1 MVSFDNTEIAFQNR
15 SNVELQKTYLLFKL
29 MSFSFLVRIGKHIL
43 NFATFFHLPFSKL
56 LKYTIYQHFC
66 GGESLEEAAETIKS
80 LNKYN
85 IKAILDYSVEGKENE
100 AGFTNALNETL
111 ATIRF
116 AASNPDV
123 PFAVF
128 KPSAFGKQEI
138 LEKASVGKVLSTVE
152 NNELN
157 NFKQRIEILCKTA
170 SKLNIP
176 IMIDAEHS
184 YYQKIID
191 TVCEEMMKRYN
202 TEQAIVY
209 NTIQLY
215 RTDRLDFLKN
225 SLKKAEEKNYYLGI
239 KFVRGAYLEKERER
253 ARRLKYKSP
262 VHIGKAQTDS
272 DFNEALHF
280 SIEHIERISIFN
292 GTHNEESSKYLT
304 ILMSQAGLPNND
316 KRIWFSQ
323 LYGMGDNISYNLAN
337 EGYNVAKYIPYG
349 PVKYVMPY
357 LIRRAEENTSV
368 KGQSSQE
375 LTLIEREIKRR
386 KNLKLK

>member
-1 MVSFDNTEIAFQNR
+1 
-15 SNVELQKTYLLFKL
+15 
-29 MSFSFLVRIGKHIL
+29 MSFSILVRIVKHIL
-43 NFATFFHLPFSKL
+43 NFATFLRLPYSKL
-56 LKYTIYQHFC
+56 LKYSIFKHFC
-66 GGESLEEAAETIKS
+66 GGESLEEAADTIKS
-80 LNKYN
+80 LNNYN

-138 LEKASVGKVLSTVE
+138 LENASCGKVLSIIE

-157 NFKQRIEILCKTA
+157 NFKHRIEILCKTA
-170 SKLNIP
+170 SELNIP

-191 TVCEEMMKRYN
+191 TVCEEMMEKYN
-202 TEQAIVY
+202 TKQAIVY

-215 RTDRLDFLKN
+215 RTDRLDFLKT

-253 ARRLKYKSP
+253 AKRMKYESP

-304 ILMSQAGLPNND
+304 ILMSQTGLPNND

-323 LYGMGDNISYNLAN
+323 LYGMGDNISYNLAD

-375 LTLIEREIKRR
+375 LKLIEREIRRR